1 MPLDTL
7 RPHSLQ
13 LRPLRAIQELL
24 LQVCEAHRCVDKV
37 GVLLRNILG
46 ALSALRERQQA
57 DRLAIAFYT
66 TPFAFHGP
74 SVTQRK
80 V

>member
-46 ALSALRERQQA
+46 ALLS
-57 DRLAIAFYT
+57 
-66 TPFAFHGP
+66 
-74 SVTQRK
+74 
-80 V
+80 